1 MTGPKVKAHFI
12 AYSLKRVM
20 LDEFLANYFK
30 DAGYA
35 GVELYK
41 TPTGWRTVI
50 YAEYPGRIIG
60 RGGSVIRKLTTILQK
75 HFQLENVNITVL
87 PVQNPD
93 LNARVVAFRIVR
105 ALEKEIPYR
114 RVAMVML
121 RRIMNAGAVGAEIII
136 SGKLRSERARY
147 EKLKAG
153 KIYKAGDLVEYIVD
167 RAVGK
172 ALLKRGVYGVE
183 VVIVKPNI
191 RPPDYI
197 EIRNIPP
204 DQLED
209 LKPVREKEQPEAPV
223 GTVEE
228 RSEEGGEK

>member
-1 MTGPKVKAHFI
+1 MTGPRVKAHFI
-12 AYSLKRVM
+12 NYSLKRVM
-20 LDEFLANYFK
+20 IDEFLANFFK

-41 TPTGWRTVI
+41 SPTGWRIVI

-60 RGGSVIRKLTTILQK
+60 RGGSVIRKLTTILQT
-75 HFQLENVNITVL
+75 HFGLENVNITVL

-121 RRIMNAGAVGAEIII
+121 RRIMNAGAVGAEIVI

-167 RAVGK
+167 RAVAK

-191 RPPDYI
+191 HPPDYI

-204 DQLED
+204 EQLED
-209 LKPVREKEQPEAPV
+209 LKPQVAEETTQEQSV
-223 GTVEE
+223 
-228 RSEEGGEK
+228 EEGGQQ

>member
-1 MTGPKVKAHFI
+1 MTGPRVKSYFI
-12 AYSLKRVM
+12 DYSMKRVM

-41 TPTGWRTVI
+41 TPTGYRVVI

-60 RGGSVIRKLTTILQK
+60 RRGSVIRKLTTV
-75 HFQLENVNITVL
+75 FQTRFGLENTDITVSSV
-87 PVQNPD
+87 PDPD

-114 RVAMVML
+114 RVALAML
-121 RRIMNAGAVGAEIII
+121 RRIMEAGAVGAEIII

-153 KIYKAGDLVEYIVD
+153 RIYKAGEVVEYMVD

-172 ALLKRGVYGVE
+172 ALLKRGVYGIE
-183 VVIVKPNI
+183 VVIVKPNV

-197 EIRNIPP
+197 EIKNVKPEE
-204 DQLED
+204 LET
-209 LKPVREKEQPEAPV
+209 LKPQ
-223 GTVEE
+223 G
-228 RSEEGGEK
+228 SEESGVGGEEVNEA

>member
-1 MTGPKVKAHFI
+1 MTGPRVKSYFI
-12 AYSLKRVM
+12 DYSMKRVM

-41 TPTGWRTVI
+41 TPTGYRVVI

-60 RGGSVIRKLTTILQK
+60 RRGSVIRKLTTV
-75 HFQLENVNITVL
+75 FQTRFGLENTDITVSSV
-87 PVQNPD
+87 PDPD

-114 RVAMVML
+114 RVALAML
-121 RRIMNAGAVGAEIII
+121 RRIMEAGAIGAEIII

-153 KIYKAGDLVEYIVD
+153 KIYKAGEVVEYMVD
-167 RAVGK
+167 RAIGK
-172 ALLKRGVYGVE
+172 ALLKRGVYGIE
-183 VVIVKPNI
+183 VVIVRPNV
-191 RPPDYI
+191 RPPDHI
-197 EIRNIPP
+197 EIKSVKPEE
-204 DQLED
+204 LES
-209 LKPVREKEQPEAPV
+209 LKPQ
-223 GTVEE
+223 VEE
-228 RSEEGGEK
+228 ETASGGEEVNEA

>member
-1 MTGPKVKAHFI
+1 MTGPRVKAYFI
-12 AYSLKRVM
+12 DYSMKRVM
-20 LDEFLANYFK
+20 LDEFLASYFK

-41 TPTGWRTVI
+41 TPTGYRVVI

-60 RGGSVIRKLTTILQK
+60 RRGSVIRKLTTV
-75 HFQLENVNITVL
+75 FQTRFGLENTDITVSSV
-87 PVQNPD
+87 PDPD

-114 RVAMVML
+114 RVALAML
-121 RRIMNAGAVGAEIII
+121 RRIMEAGAVGAEIII

-153 KIYKAGDLVEYIVD
+153 RIYKAGEIVEYMVD

-172 ALLKRGVYGVE
+172 ALLKRGVYGIE
-183 VVIVKPNI
+183 VVIVKPNV

-197 EIRNIPP
+197 EIKNVK
-204 DQLED
+204 LEELES
-209 LKPVREKEQPEAPV
+209 LKPQ
-223 GTVEE
+223 G
-228 RSEEGGEK
+228 SEESGVGGGEANEA

>member
-1 MTGPKVKAHFI
+1 VTGPRVKSYFI
-12 AYSLKRVM
+12 DYSMKRVM

-41 TPTGWRTVI
+41 TPTGYRVVI

-60 RGGSVIRKLTTILQK
+60 RRGSVIRKLTTV
-75 HFQLENVNITVL
+75 FQTRFGLENTDITVSSV
-87 PVQNPD
+87 PDPD

-114 RVAMVML
+114 RVALAML
-121 RRIMNAGAVGAEIII
+121 RRIMEAGAIGAEIII

-153 KIYKAGDLVEYIVD
+153 KIYKAGEVVEYMVD
-167 RAVGK
+167 RAIGK
-172 ALLKRGVYGVE
+172 ALLKRGVYGIE
-183 VVIVKPNI
+183 VVIVRPNV
-191 RPPDYI
+191 RPPDHI
-197 EIRNIPP
+197 EIKSVKPEE
-204 DQLED
+204 LES
-209 LKPVREKEQPEAPV
+209 LKPQ
-223 GTVEE
+223 VEE
-228 RSEEGGEK
+228 ETASGGEEVNEA

>member
-1 MTGPKVKAHFI
+1 MTGPRVKAHFI
-12 AYSLKRVM
+12 NYSLKRVM
-20 LDEFLANYFK
+20 IDEFLANYFK

-35 GVELYK
+35 GVELFK
-41 TPTGWRTVI
+41 SPMGWRVI
-50 YAEYPGRIIG
+50 IHAEYPGRIIG
-60 RGGSVIRKLTTILQK
+60 RGGSVIRKLTTILQT
-75 HFQLENVNITVL
+75 HFGLEDVNITVL
-87 PVQNPD
+87 PVQDPD
-93 LNARVVAFRIVR
+93 LNARIVAFRIVR

-153 KIYKAGDLVEYIVD
+153 RIYKAGDLVEYIVD

-197 EIRNIPP
+197 EIKKLSPEE
-204 DQLED
+204 LEK
-209 LKPVREKEQPEAPV
+209 LKPPKEEA
-223 GTVEE
+223 GEE
-228 RSEEGGEK
+228 TGENKEE

>member
-1 MTGPKVKAHFI
+1 VTGPRVKEHFI
-12 AYSLKRVM
+12 SYGLKRVM
-20 LDEFLANYFK
+20 LDEFLASYFK

-41 TPTGWRTVI
+41 SPTGWRAVI

-60 RGGSVIRKLTTILQK
+60 RGGSVIRRLTTLLQT
-75 HFQLENVNITVL
+75 HFKLENVNITVL
-87 PVQNPD
+87 PVQDPD
-93 LNARVVAFRIVR
+93 LNARVVAFKIVR

-136 SGKLRSERARY
+136 SGKLRSERAKY

-153 KIYKAGDLVEYIVD
+153 KIYKAGDLTEYIVD
-167 RAVGK
+167 RAIGK

-191 RPPDYI
+191 KPPDYI
-197 EIRNIPP
+197 EIKNVPP
-204 DQLED
+204 EELEP
-209 LKPVREKEQPEAPV
+209 LKPQKALEEEPAGEESEAKS
-223 GTVEE
+223 GEEVE
-228 RSEEGGEK
+228 GQ

>member
-1 MTGPKVKAHFI
+1 MTGPRVKSYFI
-12 AYSLKRVM
+12 DYSLKKVM
-20 LDEFLANYFK
+20 IDEFLANYFK

-35 GVELYK
+35 GMELFK
-41 TPTGWRTVI
+41 TPMGYRVVI

-60 RGGSVIRKLTTILQK
+60 RGGAIIRKLTTILQT
-75 HFQLENVNITVL
+75 HFKLENVNITVS
-87 PVQNPD
+87 PVPDPD

-114 RVAMVML
+114 RVAMAML
-121 RRIMNAGAVGAEIII
+121 RRIMEAGAVGAEIVI

-153 KIYKAGDLVEYIVD
+153 RIYKAGDLVDYMVD

-183 VVIVKPNI
+183 VVIVKPHI
-191 RPPDYI
+191 RPPDHI
-197 EIRNIPP
+197 EIRSLKPEE
-204 DQLED
+204 LEA
-209 LKPVREKEQPEAPV
+209 LKPV
-223 GTVEE
+223 
-228 RSEEGGEK
+228 SEEKNSKG

>member
-1 MTGPKVKAHFI
+1 MTGARVKSYFI
-12 AYSLKRVM
+12 EYSLKRVM

-41 TPTGWRTVI
+41 TPTGYRVII

-60 RGGSVIRKLTTILQK
+60 RGGSVIRKLMTVMQT
-75 HFQLENVNITVL
+75 HFGLENVNITVS
-87 PVQNPD
+87 PVPDPD
-93 LNARVVAFRIVR
+93 LNARIVAFRIVR

-114 RVAMVML
+114 RVAMAML
-121 RRIMNAGAVGAEIII
+121 RRIMEAGAVGAEIVI

-153 KIYKAGDLVEYIVD
+153 RIYKAGDLVEYMVD
-167 RAVGK
+167 RAVAR

-197 EIRNIPP
+197 EIKTLPP
-204 DQLED
+204 EEIEK
-209 LKPVREKEQPEAPV
+209 LKPVEAEVTEQPVQQPEAQP
-223 GTVEE
+223 TQPQ
-228 RSEEGGEK
+228 